1 MRIEEIRWDNL
12 TKLLELLLV
21 RKRISRQNI
30 VKTLNIRN
38 STLTYLAGELNKH
51 SMVKIEREVLGR
63 GRPRHY
69 MSLNDGYG
77 NFFGVKIGR
86 ESVKIGIFTLS
97 LKKIKEYVI
106 ELVYPFTE
114 NLKKIR
120 NILTDLIKKHK
131 PLSMGIAISGTV
143 DINNRLITTSPILGT
158 EESNLEEIIKK
169 HNCEVVLCNDV
180 DALNIGQLVKTGRIE
195 QSSLTIT
202 FGVGIGASYYD
213 SVDILLGSDG
223 KSALE
228 FGHSKVEYSGEKCYC
243 GGSGCLETVASEYC
257 LVKDKAKNINNFVE
271 NFEQFKDRLN
281 EIRNSAKQNSL
292 HSKYYEILDRLSY
305 HVSSLS
311 LLLRPDIIWIGGE
324 GVVNEWI
331 FLKIKDGINKYLSA
345 GYWKLNPEIKQ
356 ITLPDIWERGAA
368 FLALRKYVR
377 TALKTN

>member
-21 RKRISRQNI
+21 RKRTPRKAI

-51 SMVKIEREVLGR
+51 NMVKIEREVSGR

-69 MSLNDGYG
+69 ISLNDNYG

-86 ESVKIGIFTLS
+86 ESVKISVFTFS
-97 LKKIKEYVI
+97 LKKIKESTI
-106 ELVYPFTE
+106 ALEYPFTK
-114 NLKKIR
+114 NLEKIKNVMTELVKKY
-120 NILTDLIKKHK
+120 K

-143 DINNRLITTSPILGT
+143 DINECSITTSPILGT
-158 EESNLEEIIKK
+158 NESNFEEIIKK

-195 QSSLTIT
+195 ESSLTIT
-202 FGVGIGASYYD
+202 FGIGIGASYYD

-228 FGHSKVEYSGEKCYC
+228 FGHSRVDYNGEKCYC
-243 GGSGCLETVASEYC
+243 GGTGCLETVASEYC
-257 LVKDKAKNINNFVE
+257 LVKDKAKNINNFVR
-271 NFEQFKDRLN
+271 NFEHYKDRLN
-281 EIRNSAKQNSL
+281 EIRESAKHNSIDE
-292 HSKYYEILDRLSY
+292 KYNEILDRLSY

-324 GVVNEWI
+324 GVVNKWI
-331 FLKIKDGINKYLSA
+331 FLKIKNGINKYLGAS
-345 GYWKLNPEIKQ
+345 YWKLSPEINQ
-356 ITLPDIWERGAA
+356 ISLPDIWERGAA

-377 TALKTN
+377 SALKN

>member
-21 RKRISRQNI
+21 RKRTPRKAI

-51 SMVKIEREVLGR
+51 NMVKIEREVSGR

-69 MSLNDGYG
+69 ISLNDNYG

-86 ESVKIGIFTLS
+86 ESVKISVFTFS
-97 LKKIKEYVI
+97 LKKIKESTI
-106 ELVYPFTE
+106 ALEYPFTK
-114 NLKKIR
+114 NLEKIKNVMTELVKKY
-120 NILTDLIKKHK
+120 K

-143 DINNRLITTSPILGT
+143 DINDCSITTSPILGT
-158 EESNLEEIIKK
+158 NESNFEEIIKK

-195 QSSLTIT
+195 ESSLTIT
-202 FGVGIGASYYD
+202 FGIGIGASYYD

-228 FGHSKVEYSGEKCYC
+228 FGHSRVDYNGEKCYC
-243 GGSGCLETVASEYC
+243 GGTGCLETVASEYC
-257 LVKDKAKNINNFVE
+257 LVKDKAKNINNFVR
-271 NFEQFKDRLN
+271 NFEHYKDRLN
-281 EIRNSAKQNSL
+281 EIRESAKHNSIDE
-292 HSKYYEILDRLSY
+292 KYNEILDRLSY

-324 GVVNEWI
+324 GVVNKWI
-331 FLKIKDGINKYLSA
+331 FLKIKNGINKYLGAS
-345 GYWKLNPEIKQ
+345 YWKLNPEINQ
-356 ITLPDIWERGAA
+356 ISLPDIWERGAA

-377 TALKTN
+377 SALKN

>member
-12 TKLLELLLV
+12 TKLLELLLIK
-21 RKRISRQNI
+21 KRVSRHSI
-30 VKTLNIRN
+30 VKTLKIRN

-51 SMVKIEREVLGR
+51 NMVRIEREVLGR

-69 MSLNDGYG
+69 ISLNDNYG

-86 ESVKIGIFTLS
+86 ESVKIGIFTFS
-97 LKKIKEYVI
+97 LKKIKEFVI
-106 ELVYPFTE
+106 ELGYPFIE
-114 NLKKIR
+114 NIRKIR
-120 NILTDLIKKHK
+120 NVLKDLIIKYK

-143 DINNRLITTSPILGT
+143 DINNCSITTSPILGT
-158 EESNLEEIIKK
+158 NESNLEEIIKE
-169 HNCEVVLCNDV
+169 HNCNVVLCNDV

-202 FGVGIGASYYD
+202 FGIGIGASYYD

-228 FGHSKVEYSGEKCYC
+228 FGHSKVDYNGEKCYC
-243 GGSGCLETVASEYC
+243 GGTGCLETVASEYC
-257 LVKDKAKNINNFVE
+257 LVKDKAKNIINFVQ

-281 EIRNSAKQNSL
+281 EIRKSAKQNSANN
-292 HSKYYEILDRLSY
+292 KYDEILDRLSY
-305 HVSSLS
+305 HVTSLS

-324 GVVNEWI
+324 GVVNKWI

-345 GYWKLNPEIKQ
+345 SYWKLNPEINQ
-356 ITLPDIWERGAA
+356 ITLTDIWERGAA

-377 TALKTN
+377 SALKN

>member
-21 RKRISRQNI
+21 RKRTPRKAI

-51 SMVKIEREVLGR
+51 NMVKIEREVSGR

-69 MSLNDGYG
+69 ISLNDNYG

-86 ESVKIGIFTLS
+86 ESVKISVFTFS
-97 LKKIKEYVI
+97 LKKIKESTI
-106 ELVYPFTE
+106 ALEYPFTK
-114 NLKKIR
+114 NLEKIKNVMTELVKKY
-120 NILTDLIKKHK
+120 K

-143 DINNRLITTSPILGT
+143 DINECSITTSPILGT
-158 EESNLEEIIKK
+158 NESNFEEIIKK

-195 QSSLTIT
+195 ESSLTIT
-202 FGVGIGASYYD
+202 FGIGIGASYYD

-228 FGHSKVEYSGEKCYC
+228 FGHSRVDYKGEKCYC
-243 GGSGCLETVASEYC
+243 GGTGCLETVASEYC
-257 LVKDKAKNINNFVE
+257 LVKDKAKNINNFVR
-271 NFEQFKDRLN
+271 NFEHYKDRLN
-281 EIRNSAKQNSL
+281 EIRESAKHNSIDE
-292 HSKYYEILDRLSY
+292 KYNEILDRLSY

-324 GVVNEWI
+324 GVVNKWI
-331 FLKIKDGINKYLSA
+331 FLKIKNGINKYLGAS
-345 GYWKLNPEIKQ
+345 YWKLSPEINQ
-356 ITLPDIWERGAA
+356 ISLPDIWERGAA

-377 TALKTN
+377 SALKN

>member
-1 MRIEEIRWDNL
+1 MRIEEVRWDNL

-21 RKRISRQNI
+21 RRRTPRKAI

-51 SMVKIEREVLGR
+51 NMVKIEREVSGR

-69 MSLNDGYG
+69 ISLNDNYG

-86 ESVKIGIFTLS
+86 ESVKISIFTFS
-97 LKKIKEYVI
+97 LKKIKEFTIALEYPFIKNLEKIRNVMI
-106 ELVYPFTE
+106 ELV
-114 NLKKIR
+114 KKY
-120 NILTDLIKKHK
+120 K

-143 DINNRLITTSPILGT
+143 DINNCSITTSPILGT
-158 EESNLEEIIKK
+158 NESNLEEIIKE

-180 DALNIGQLVKTGRIE
+180 DALNVGQLVKTGRIE
-195 QSSLTIT
+195 ESSLTIT
-202 FGVGIGASYYD
+202 FGIGIGASYYD

-228 FGHSKVEYSGEKCYC
+228 FGHSRVDYNGEKCYC
-243 GGSGCLETVASEYC
+243 GGTGCLETVASEYC
-257 LVKDKAKNINNFVE
+257 LVKDRAKTINDFVR
-271 NFEQFKDRLN
+271 NFEHFKDRLN
-281 EIRNSAKQNSL
+281 EIRESAKHNSIDK
-292 HSKYYEILDRLSY
+292 KYSEILDRLSY

-331 FLKIKDGINKYLSA
+331 FLKIKKGINQYLSA
-345 GYWKLNPEIKQ
+345 SYWKLNPEINQ

-377 TALKTN
+377 SVLKS

>member
-21 RKRISRQNI
+21 RKRTPRKAI

-51 SMVKIEREVLGR
+51 NMVKIEREVSGR

-69 MSLNDGYG
+69 ISLNDNYG

-86 ESVKIGIFTLS
+86 ESVKISVFTFS
-97 LKKIKEYVI
+97 LKKIKESTI
-106 ELVYPFTE
+106 ALEYPFTK
-114 NLKKIR
+114 NLEKIKNVMTELVKKY
-120 NILTDLIKKHK
+120 K

-143 DINNRLITTSPILGT
+143 DINDCSITTSPILGT
-158 EESNLEEIIKK
+158 NESNFEEIIKK

-195 QSSLTIT
+195 ESSLTIT
-202 FGVGIGASYYD
+202 FGIGIGASYYD

-228 FGHSKVEYSGEKCYC
+228 FGHSRVDYKGEKCYC
-243 GGSGCLETVASEYC
+243 GGTGCLETVASEYC
-257 LVKDKAKNINNFVE
+257 LVKDKAKNINNFVR
-271 NFEQFKDRLN
+271 NFEHYKDRLN
-281 EIRNSAKQNSL
+281 EIRESAKHNSIDE
-292 HSKYYEILDRLSY
+292 KYNEILDRLSY

-324 GVVNEWI
+324 GVVNKWI
-331 FLKIKDGINKYLSA
+331 FLKIKNGINKYLGAS
-345 GYWKLNPEIKQ
+345 YWKLNPEINQ
-356 ITLPDIWERGAA
+356 ISLPDIWERGAA

-377 TALKTN
+377 SALKN

>member
-21 RKRISRQNI
+21 RKRTPRKAI

-51 SMVKIEREVLGR
+51 NMVKIEREVSGR

-69 MSLNDGYG
+69 ISLNDNYG

-86 ESVKIGIFTLS
+86 ESVKISVFTFS
-97 LKKIKEYVI
+97 LKKIKESTI
-106 ELVYPFTE
+106 ALEYPFTK
-114 NLKKIR
+114 NLEKIKNVMTELVKKY
-120 NILTDLIKKHK
+120 K

-143 DINNRLITTSPILGT
+143 DINECSITTSPILGT
-158 EESNLEEIIKK
+158 NESNFEEIIKK

-195 QSSLTIT
+195 ESSLTIT
-202 FGVGIGASYYD
+202 FGIGIGASYYD

-228 FGHSKVEYSGEKCYC
+228 FGHSRVDYKGEKCYC
-243 GGSGCLETVASEYC
+243 GGTGCLETVASEYC
-257 LVKDKAKNINNFVE
+257 LVKDKAKNINNFVR
-271 NFEQFKDRLN
+271 NFEHYKDRLN
-281 EIRNSAKQNSL
+281 EIRESAKHNSIDE
-292 HSKYYEILDRLSY
+292 KYNEILDRLSY

-324 GVVNEWI
+324 GVVNKWI
-331 FLKIKDGINKYLSA
+331 FLKIKNGINKYLGAS
-345 GYWKLNPEIKQ
+345 YWKLNPEINQ
-356 ITLPDIWERGAA
+356 ISLPDIWERGAA

-377 TALKTN
+377 SALKN